1 MRYTDVAIVGGGLA
15 GSTAA
20 AMLGRAGV
28 PALLIDPHPVYP
40 PELRCEKLG
49 GEQLELLRK
58 TGLADA
64 TLRATTLDGEVWE
77 ARFGYVVCQKPSDQH
92 GVMYDTLVNTVR
104 AQIPPGVETI
114 CAKAS
119 AVTVSSERQRIV
131 LSNGEEISARLVV
144 MANGLNVGLRY
155 TLGIKRHVVSEC
167 HSITLGFNV
176 EPVGRAAFDFPALT
190 YWPKWSSARMAY
202 LSIFPI
208 NGAMRANLMVYRDMT
223 DPWLSEFRQAPEET
237 MLAMMPGLRGM
248 MGEFR
253 VSGPVKIRPAD
264 LYVTE
269 GHLQPGIV
277 LVGDAFSTSCP
288 AAGTGTTKV
297 FTDVERLCNVY
308 IPQWLATDGMDAGKI
323 AEFYSDPEKVE
334 CEARCLAKAYHLRSL
349 STDNGLSWRAQ
360 RWARFIVRLSQ
371 GTWRAIRGRPSIGSM
386 PRRLTAKQPAH
397 PGHGGLAQADQ
408 LIPGL
413 LMPARLDEEAPGL
426 IPEPGTSAEV
436 WSGGRESTPHVQFAE
451 PSPGHRAAPTR

>member
-28 PALLIDPHPVYP
+28 SALLIDPHTVYP

-49 GEQLELLRK
+49 GEQLDLLRK

-77 ARFGYVVCQKPSDQH
+77 ARFGYVVAKKPSDQH
-92 GVMYDTLVNTVR
+92 GVMYDTLVNSLR
-104 AQIPPGVETI
+104 AQIPGDVETI
-114 CAKAS
+114 HAKAS
-119 AVTVSSERQRIV
+119 TITNSPERQKLV

-144 MANGLNVGLRY
+144 LANGLNVGLRH
-155 TLGIKRHVVSEC
+155 TMGITRHVVSEC
-167 HSITLGFNV
+167 HSVTLGFNV
-176 EPVGRAAFDFPALT
+176 EPVDRAAFSFPALT
-190 YWPKWSSARMAY
+190 YWPKRSSSRMAY
-202 LSIFPI
+202 LSVFPV

-223 DPWLSEFRQAPEET
+223 DPWLPAFRQAPEQA
-237 MLAMMPGLRGM
+237 MLAMMPGLKHM
-248 MGEFR
+248 MGEFK

-264 LYVTE
+264 LCVTE
-269 GHLQPGIV
+269 GHVQSGIV

-308 IPQWLATDGMDAGKI
+308 IPQWLATEGMVAEKI
-323 AEFYSDPEKVE
+323 AEFYDDPQKKA

-349 STDNGLSWRAQ
+349 SIDNGLSWRAQ

-371 GTWRAIRGRPSIGSM
+371 GLSRSIRNRLATRSI
-386 PRRLTAKQPAH
+386 PRRLAAKQAAH
-397 PGHGGLAQADQ
+397 P
-408 LIPGL
+408 
-413 LMPARLDEEAPGL
+413 
-426 IPEPGTSAEV
+426 
-436 WSGGRESTPHVQFAE
+436 
-451 PSPGHRAAPTR
+451 

>member
-20 AMLGRAGV
+20 AMLGRDGFAAV
-28 PALLIDPHPVYP
+28 LIDPHAVYP

-49 GEQLELLRK
+49 GEQLGLLRK

-77 ARFGYVVCQKPSDQH
+77 ARFGYVVARKPSDQH

-104 AQIPPGVETI
+104 AQIPQNVETI
-114 CAKAS
+114 YAKAS
-119 AVTVSSERQRIV
+119 EISNSAERQKLV

-144 MANGLNVGLRY
+144 FANGLNVGLRQ
-155 TLGIKRHVVSEC
+155 TLGIRRQVVSEC

-190 YWPKWSSARMAY
+190 YWPKRSSSRMAY

-208 NGAMRANLMVYRDMT
+208 DGAMRVNLMVYRDMT
-223 DPWLSEFRQAPEET
+223 DPWLPAFRKAPEQA
-237 MLAMMPGLRGM
+237 MLAMMPGLERM

-253 VSGPVKIRPAD
+253 VDGPVKIRPAD
-264 LYVTE
+264 LCVTE
-269 GHLQPGIV
+269 GHIQSGIV

-297 FTDVERLCNVY
+297 FTDVERLCNFY
-308 IPQWLATDGMDAGKI
+308 IPQWLSTEGMAAEKI
-323 AEFYSDPEKVE
+323 AEFYDDPEKKA

-349 STDNGLSWRAQ
+349 SIDNGLSWRVQ
-360 RWARFIVRLSQ
+360 RWARFLIRLAQGMRLVIGRRLS
-371 GTWRAIRGRPSIGSM
+371 GGSM
-386 PRRLTAKQPAH
+386 PRRLAPKQAAH
-397 PGHGGLAQADQ
+397 P
-408 LIPGL
+408 
-413 LMPARLDEEAPGL
+413 
-426 IPEPGTSAEV
+426 
-436 WSGGRESTPHVQFAE
+436 
-451 PSPGHRAAPTR
+451 